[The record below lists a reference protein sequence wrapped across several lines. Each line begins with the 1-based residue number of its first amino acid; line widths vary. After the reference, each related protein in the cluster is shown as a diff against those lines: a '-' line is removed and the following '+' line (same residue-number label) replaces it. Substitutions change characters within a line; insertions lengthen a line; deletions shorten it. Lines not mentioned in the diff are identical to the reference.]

1 MIQDLKNYRALEP
14 HSIVPMPILGLAM
27 LLLILAAGY
36 MEATDIEPPCEIRP
50 VDHGRE
56 SVKVCG
62 AKSKPPAG
70 IID

>member
-1 MIQDLKNYRALEP
+1 MYQDLKNYRAPAP
-14 HSIVPMPILGLAM
+14 HSLVPLPILGLVM
-27 LLLILAAGY
+27 MLLILATGY
-36 MEATDIEPPCEIRP
+36 MEATDIEPPCEMRP